1 AVTHTLVDYAEFGDE
16 GFFVQERLGARR
28 SAEGNFEVHQ
38 DHDRIFAASTSFLNH
53 TATYV
58 DQRGRSVAGTALEAV
73 VHTFDYS
80 KFNLDRPRTLSR
92 SLKASREWNHQSAS
106 RQDDSLF
113 AVDKSCAD
121 KAMHIS
127 QGAKENVRLAYELGQ
142 LPYAFL
148 KFDASYVDGA
158 SPWTAQYGPAKYDE
172 LLVVMAALSDVASID
187 ALPANVCRRR
197 AEDTTDDAT
206 CLD

>member
-1 AVTHTLVDYAEFGDE
+1 QGHAYFTVWDLITTTRFQHG
-16 GFFVQERLGARR
+16 
-28 SAEGNFEVHQ
+28 
-38 DHDRIFAASTSFLNH
+38 
-53 TATYV
+53 
-58 DQRGRSVAGTALEAV
+58 
-73 VHTFDYS
+73 YS
-80 KFNLDRPRTLSR
+80 R
-92 SLKASREWNHQSAS
+92 
-106 RQDDSLF
+106 
-113 AVDKSCAD
+113 
-121 KAMHIS
+121 
-127 QGAKENVRLAYELGQ
+127 GAKENVRLAYELGQ

>member
-1 AVTHTLVDYAEFGDE
+1 
-16 GFFVQERLGARR
+16 
-28 SAEGNFEVHQ
+28 
-38 DHDRIFAASTSFLNH
+38 
-53 TATYV
+53 
-58 DQRGRSVAGTALEAV
+58 
-73 VHTFDYS
+73 
-80 KFNLDRPRTLSR
+80 
-92 SLKASREWNHQSAS
+92 
-106 RQDDSLF
+106 
-113 AVDKSCAD
+113 
-121 KAMHIS
+121 
-127 QGAKENVRLAYELGQ
+127 AKENVRLAYELDQ

-158 SPWTAQYGPAKYDE
+158 SPWTAQYGPAKDDE